1 LLSCVGI
8 GLEIV
13 RVRPEVELIGGV
25 RVVVRDEVGV
35 RVVVGDRVGVRV
47 VLGGDLLPSPTCG
60 EILRVG
66 LASDAEVVWEVLM
79 EWGVRTMA

>member
-8 GLEIV
+8 GLELV

-25 RVVVRDEVGV
+25 RVVVRDGVGV
-35 RVVVGDRVGVRV
+35 RVVVGDGVGVR
-47 VLGGDLLPSPTCG
+47 VLGGDLLPSPACG